1 MKKYLQ
7 RILLGLIVFTMG
19 LVALFSYTGKPWT
32 MMCPGIQVNDLD
44 TLDEGFHRKIST
56 IIRTLEGEGFEF
68 SISSTYRS
76 PEKQQCYYDISKVI
90 KKYTGQNGLTTT
102 TKSCHNN
109 TVDGTPSAL
118 AIDLHYF
125 TGSMDN
131 KVKFYKRLRT
141 LVRNAGLTSGG
152 DFSKSNLV
160 WAKYDLGWDP
170 GHVQVK
176 GCSKM
181 VQLR

>member
-7 RILLGLIVFTMG
+7 RILLGTMIFTIA
-19 LVALFSYTGKPWT
+19 LVTFFSYAGKLWT
-32 MMCPGIQVNDLD
+32 VMCPGIQVNDLD
-44 TLDEGFHRKIST
+44 TLDKKFHTKIST
-56 IIRTLEGEGFEF
+56 IIETLRREGFEF
-68 SISSTYRS
+68 KISSTYRS
-76 PEKQQCYYDISKVI
+76 PEKQQCYYDISTVI

-109 TVDGTPSAL
+109 TVNGTPSSF

-125 TGSMDN
+125 TGSMDD
-131 KVKFYKRLRT
+131 KVKFYKRLRA
-141 LVRNAGLTSGG
+141 LARNAGLKSGG
-152 DFSKSNLV
+152 DFSKRNPV